1 MNDNRQTPS
10 EGNEILRILG
20 RLEGTVSAIQQDIS
34 EFKSEVKDDRASTT
48 ENRRRMHEKIE
59 SVRDGL
65 QKTDSTIRVLGEL
78 VDRQGKDVVG
88 VKAEVAA
95 LVPKVER
102 TEASLRRW
110 TIKGGAVVTALAAV
124 GGALWY
130 LAATNWIAIW
140 RFLDQF
146 IPK

>member
-78 VDRQGKDVVG
+78 VDRQGRDVVG

-95 LVPKVER
+95 LAPKVER
-102 TEASLRRW
+102 TEAALRRW
-110 TIKGGAVVTALAAV
+110 TIKGGAIVTALAAV

-130 LAATNWIAIW
+130 LAATNWLAIW